1 MKSSKIF
8 AGVAMALDFNAAA
21 TDFFTARLKKSSCSK
36 WEQLFSSGH
45 QKLES
50 IVLD

>member
-1 MKSSKIF
+1 MKRSKIF

-21 TDFFTARLKKSSCSK
+21 TDFRTARLKKPSCSK

-45 QKLES
+45 RKLES